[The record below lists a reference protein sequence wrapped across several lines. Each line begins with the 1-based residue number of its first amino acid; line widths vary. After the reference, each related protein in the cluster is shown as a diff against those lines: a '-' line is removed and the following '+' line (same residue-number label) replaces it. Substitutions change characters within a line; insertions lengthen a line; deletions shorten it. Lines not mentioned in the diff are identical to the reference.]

1 MNTHFCKVGK
11 VSPNLNTVLNSKE
24 LEHNSFEQKTIK
36 TLSIGNL
43 SKK

>member
-11 VSPNLNTVLNSKE
+11 VSPNLITVLNSKE
-24 LEHNSFEQKTIK
+24 LEHNSTEQKTIK
-36 TLSIGNL
+36 TLSIGKL